1 MKTTKLFALAASMI
15 LLASCS
21 NGGSSSAAP
30 TASSAEEASSSSIRV
45 RPSSSSTEVSRQT
58 EAPLPDTLPT
68 IAGTNVTFVESLRT
82 GGENEAKKNPGNL
95 YEWHGDGG
103 SITGFVYENGEYSF
117 NYSSTWRW
125 YGCQLFYVL
134 PYEEAGDTYTVR
146 LRLYSDIDGDITING
161 TVYSLVW
168 GWNVITFDV
177 TTAAKDSSIISMQL
191 GVSETNTSLPGSY
204 MKLKDIEVYD
214 AVNTYHKVDFLV
226 GESVVKSIMVREGKT
241 VVAPKVVAPQGKIL
255 SGWYDGDTAYSSS
268 AVINA
273 PHSYLAKFEDA
284 SSALNVTV
292 KFGEETIA
300 IVPTLSGSP
309 ASFDDVVAPFGY
321 AIDGYFLDAAFTT
334 PYNNAAVTED
344 LTVYAKAH
352 VSPTHYFH
360 EGRLSFEERV
370 GENGEYILEYHDC
383 VYTDAWNIQ
392 INFASLPIGEVGTAY
407 SFSFEYTLT
416 GTTSSGTYRVY
427 NLADYGETGALA
439 PTEAFVKATSNYNGG
454 ELVEG
459 NYYTIE
465 MGLVRPTDPEGTV
478 VLTIRNPKL
487 AVVA

>member
-58 EAPLPDTLPT
+58 EALLPDTLPT
-68 IAGTNVTFVESLRT
+68 IAGTNVTFIESLRT

-226 GESVVKSIMVREGKT
+226 GESDIYSLLGNILDNAIEATVQLPEGQRSISLTVKKAHGFAHINADNPYMEKNLRFGQDGLPLTSKENKANHGYGIKSIAY
-241 VVAPKVVAPQGKIL
+241 VAEKYHGDL
-255 SGWYDGDTAYSSS
+255 SIKAEDGVFSLSVMIPLDQSS
-268 AVINA
+268 AA
-273 PHSYLAKFEDA
+273 
-284 SSALNVTV
+284 
-292 KFGEETIA
+292 
-300 IVPTLSGSP
+300 
-309 ASFDDVVAPFGY
+309 
-321 AIDGYFLDAAFTT
+321 
-334 PYNNAAVTED
+334 
-344 LTVYAKAH
+344 
-352 VSPTHYFH
+352 
-360 EGRLSFEERV
+360 
-370 GENGEYILEYHDC
+370 
-383 VYTDAWNIQ
+383 
-392 INFASLPIGEVGTAY
+392 
-407 SFSFEYTLT
+407 
-416 GTTSSGTYRVY
+416 
-427 NLADYGETGALA
+427 
-439 PTEAFVKATSNYNGG
+439 
-454 ELVEG
+454 
-459 NYYTIE
+459 
-465 MGLVRPTDPEGTV
+465 
-478 VLTIRNPKL
+478 
-487 AVVA
+487 